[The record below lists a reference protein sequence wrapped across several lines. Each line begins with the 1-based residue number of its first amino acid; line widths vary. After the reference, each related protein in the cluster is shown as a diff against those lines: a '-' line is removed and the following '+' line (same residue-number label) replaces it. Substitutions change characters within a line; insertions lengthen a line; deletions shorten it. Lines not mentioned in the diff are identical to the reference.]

1 MSSDILLE
9 SGGFLLLENGDNI
22 LLEVQEP
29 ETQAF
34 RSSGH
39 GTQWAYK
46 TLSQIERE
54 KKAELARIC
63 KQAKRLIV
71 KVIAEGLL
79 DPIKLDDVVEAK
91 VEAVDT
97 TVVTKS
103 DVDQI
108 IARLKAEAR
117 RTLIR
122 KQQEEDE
129 DDYEVL
135 LLAA

>member
-54 KKAELARIC
+54 KKAELARIR

-79 DPIKLDDVVEAK
+79 DPIKLNDVVEAK

-117 RTLIR
+117 RALIR
-122 KQQEEDE
+122 KQQEEEE

>member
-9 SGGFLLLENGDNI
+9 SGSFLLLENGDNV

-39 GTQWAYK
+39 GTQWSYK

-54 KKAELARIC
+54 KKADLARIR
-63 KQAKRLIV
+63 KEAKRR
-71 KVIAEGLL
+71 VITVLKEGLL
-79 DPIKLDDVVEAK
+79 ALPKLDALVEKEVIQAIKIDVPQ
-91 VEAVDT
+91 VDI
-97 TVVTKS
+97 
-103 DVDQI
+103 DNI
-108 IARLKAEAR
+108 IARVREEAR
-117 RTLIR
+117 RALIR
-122 KQQEEDE
+122 KQQEDDE
-129 DDYEVL
+129 DDFEVL